1 MHFVYHLARTCAWLF
16 LLNFSNVIINFE
28 GNSEIVSPFTIHTLG
43 NTNNAVLDRGGHSYA
58 VMEICNAAILLA
70 FLFKVRSQLEEM
82 SDRIRHGGHALT
94 AADFTVMVSNVPR
107 HWRSEQLRAHFEK
120 FGAVVHVGVSL
131 DYRELTLA
139 MQKSQRLKDKHIDA
153 TLHLVA
159 LIQG

>member
-1 MHFVYHLARTCAWLF
+1 MPNHLVCVCVEKFTLP
-16 LLNFSNVIINFE
+16 LPL

-58 VMEICNAAILLA
+58 VLEICNAAILLA
-70 FLFKVRSQLEEM
+70 FLFKVRSQLEEV
-82 SDRIRHGGHALT
+82 SDRIRHGGHGGHALT

-107 HWRSEQLRAHFEK
+107 LWQSEQLRAHFEK

-139 MQKSQRLKDKHIDA
+139 MQE
-153 TLHLVA
+153 
-159 LIQG
+159 

>member
-1 MHFVYHLARTCAWLF
+1 MPCGSCGNLDVGSRGIARPLPNHLLCVEKFTLP
-16 LLNFSNVIINFE
+16 LPL

-70 FLFKVRSQLEEM
+70 FLFQVRSQLEEM

-139 MQKSQRLKDKHIDA
+139 MQE
-153 TLHLVA
+153 
-159 LIQG
+159 

>member
-1 MHFVYHLARTCAWLF
+1 MSGRACFCLSKARQAGGEAERLALLQTPFPAVHWLI
-16 LLNFSNVIINFE
+16 LS
-28 GNSEIVSPFTIHTLG
+28 TLG
-43 NTNNAVLDRGGHSYA
+43 GS
-58 VMEICNAAILLA
+58 ILLA
-70 FLFKVRSQLEEM
+70 FLFTVRSQLEEM

-139 MQKSQRLKDKHIDA
+139 MQE
-153 TLHLVA
+153 
-159 LIQG
+159 